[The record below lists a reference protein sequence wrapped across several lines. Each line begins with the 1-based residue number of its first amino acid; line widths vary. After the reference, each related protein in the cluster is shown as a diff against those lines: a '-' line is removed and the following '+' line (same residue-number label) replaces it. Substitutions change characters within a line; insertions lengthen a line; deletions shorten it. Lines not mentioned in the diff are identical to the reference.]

1 MTDERSRDDLS
12 LEQIE
17 GSSWGTPPAG
27 ATALVATVHELRR
40 KPVGA
45 LSAEDLRL
53 LIGQRVGL
61 DVLIPRALDRLEHQ
75 PLLEGDYYP
84 GDVLVAVLG
93 VPSEYWS
100 DHRAQLNRVDS
111 IVTTIEDPG
120 ADLARDIDS
129 FQQRSRSV
137 RS

>member
-1 MTDERSRDDLS
+1 MTDQRPSDDLS
-12 LEQIE
+12 LEQLE
-17 GSSWGTPPAG
+17 GTAWGPPPAG

-40 KPVGA
+40 KPVRV
-45 LSAEDLRL
+45 LSAEDLRV
-53 LIGQRVGL
+53 LIAQRVGL
-61 DVLIPRALDRLEHQ
+61 EVLIPRALDRLEHE

-100 DHRAQLNRVDS
+100 DHRPQLDRVDS
-111 IVTTIEDPG
+111 IIATIEDPG

-137 RS
+137 RP